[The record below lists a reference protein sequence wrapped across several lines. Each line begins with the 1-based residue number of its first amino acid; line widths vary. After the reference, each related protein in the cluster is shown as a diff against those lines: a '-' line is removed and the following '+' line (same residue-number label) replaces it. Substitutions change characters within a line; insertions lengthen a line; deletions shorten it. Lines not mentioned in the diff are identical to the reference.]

1 MEEIKRYYFIGI
13 GGIGMSALARYVKA
27 MGADV
32 AGYDRSPSEL
42 TAQLESE
49 GIPITFEDDRSTIES
64 ALKVI
69 SEDLLVVR
77 TPAVPIENDILTYF
91 QEASAKVKKRSELLA
106 RIAASK
112 TCIAVAGTHGK
123 TTTTSILAHL
133 LASSEIGC
141 TAFVGGIMPA
151 YNGNVIIDTDSPYV
165 VLEADEFDRSF
176 HHLDPY
182 MAIITSTDADHLD
195 IYETKDS
202 FGKAFEEFAK
212 RVGPKGLLLHHVE
225 VSSFDTPVRQCAY
238 DIDGGTLRATN
249 VHVSSGQFHFDL
261 EFGAHFIENLSIPLP
276 GRHNVLNALA
286 ACGIALEIGIS
297 ELIIRK
303 ALASYVG
310 VKRRF
315 ELVYRTQSHV
325 FIDDYAHHPTEIEAC
340 ISSVRELYPDSKLTV
355 VFQPHLY
362 SRTRDFMTG
371 FAESLSQADEVI
383 LLPIYPARELPIQGV
398 DSEALLDL
406 ISVTNRLVCEKGQL
420 PSLIA
425 TRELEVLLTLGAG
438 DIDRLIP
445 AIKKQLSDLAD
456 A

>member
-1 MEEIKRYYFIGI
+1 MEGIKRYYFIGI

-27 MGADV
+27 MGAEV
-32 AGYDRSPSEL
+32 AGYDRNPSEL
-42 TAQLESE
+42 ITQLESE
-49 GIPITFEDDRSTIES
+49 GIPVTFDDDRATIE
-64 ALKVI
+64 AAFKVV

-77 TPAVPIENDILTYF
+77 TPAVPLDNDILTYY
-91 QEASAKVKKRSELLA
+91 QEAKANVMKRSELLA
-106 RIAASK
+106 RIAGSK

-141 TAFVGGIMPA
+141 TAFVGGIMPS
-151 YNGNVIIDTDSPYV
+151 YKGNVIIDTDSPYV

-176 HHLDPY
+176 HHLDPF

-202 FGKAFEEFAK
+202 FGQAFKEFAE
-212 RVGPKGLLLHHVE
+212 RVDPKGLLLHYEE
-225 VSSFDTPVRQCAY
+225 VSSFEADVNQVAY
-238 DIDGGTLRATN
+238 NIDGGALRATS
-249 VHVSSGQFHFDL
+249 VRVASGQFHFDL
-261 EFGAHFIENLSIPLP
+261 EYGAYAIGNLTIPLP

-286 ACGIALEIGIS
+286 ACGIALELGVS
-297 ELIIRK
+297 EINIRK
-303 ALASYVG
+303 ALASYTG

-315 ELVYRTQSHV
+315 ELIFRSHSQV

-362 SRTRDFMTG
+362 SRTRDFMDG
-371 FAESLSQADEVI
+371 FAQSLSQADEVI

-398 DSEALLDL
+398 DSEAILDL
-406 ISVTNRLVCEKGQL
+406 VSVTNKLVCEKGEL

-425 TRELEVLLTLGAG
+425 ARELEVLLTLGAG

-445 AIKKQLSDLAD
+445 ALKKQLTDLAD